1 MNGYFASRSS
11 TASHAVITAVAAR
24 EGVDPVDLHTPLY
37 SAIDSDGLDRLV
49 ESATASEDQAALQ
62 VQFRYYGYE
71 VTVTQDGQV
80 TLRE

>member
-1 MNGYFASRSS
+1 MTGESASRQS
-11 TASHAVITAVAAR
+11 TASHSVITAVAAR

-49 ESATASEDQAALQ
+49 ESATGSRSDLL
-62 VQFRYYGYE
+62 VRFRYYGYE
-71 VTVTQDGQV
+71 VTVTPGGRV